1 MLNQFLKNLK
11 LLNENKMSTNYLT
24 AAITAYEA
32 LSDYEKDLFYKVIYH
47 AETKDCCEAKET
59 EVIQVEEKSN
69 PKEDTSKVLKEY
81 LEKIKNLPNI
91 PSPISK
97 PNNPFD
103 SIRNYPTL
111 ISISK
116 DAQVA
121 GYGLTDGLYIHN
133 DFIK

>member
-1 MLNQFLKNLK
+1 
-11 LLNENKMSTNYLT
+11 MSTNYLT

-32 LSDYEKDLFYKVIYH
+32 LSEYEKDLFYKVIYH
-47 AETKDCCEAKET
+47 SETSDCCAAEEPDSVQT
-59 EVIQVEEKSN
+59 EEKSN
-69 PKEDTSKVLKEY
+69 PKEDTSKVLREY

-97 PNNPFD
+97 PVNPFD

-111 ISISK
+111 VSINK
-116 DAQVA
+116 DGHVA
-121 GYGLTDGLYIHN
+121 GYGLTEGLYIHN